1 MKKPEITIIMRRFRV
16 ALRSR
21 ETGEECQ
28 VYLTLDKDKLQAA
41 QLVGES
47 SKELLERI
55 AARNGYELLNIIG
68 NRTSCPPPST
78 WTSCGDGLPR
88 NRRRGP
94 SMIISMAAGRREL
107 ERPFCLSR

>member
-47 SKELLERI
+47 SKELLER
-55 AARNGYELLNIIG
+55 
-68 NRTSCPPPST
+68 
-78 WTSCGDGLPR
+78 CGDGLPR

-94 SMIISMAAGRREL
+94 SMIISMAAGRRKL
-107 ERPFCLSR
+107 DRF

>member
-47 SKELLERI
+47 SKELIERI
-55 AARNGYELLNIIG
+55 AARNGYELLDIIG
-68 NRTSCPPPST
+68 KPDKLSATIPLDEL
-78 WTSCGDGLPR
+78 W
-88 NRRRGP
+88 RR
-94 SMIISMAAGRREL
+94 ATEEQE
-107 ERPFCLSR
+107 ERAKYDYLYGGGEAKT